1 MTKKSEQPK
10 EQKPKSQ
17 EGLTVKKGENFSEWY
32 NQVVQKA
39 ELADYSEVKGFMVIR
54 PNAYSIWEQIQSY
67 FDKRIKVLGVRNAY
81 FPLLIP
87 ESFFKKESEHAKG
100 FAPEVAWISN
110 KDENTTE
117 RLAIRPTSETIMYDS
132 YSKWIRSWRDLPLRI
147 NQWCNVVRWETKA
160 TRLFLRTR
168 EFLWQEGHCV
178 YETKEEC
185 DKETLQFLEEYRK
198 TCEEVLAIPVLVGRK
213 TEKEK
218 FSGALYTLSVDG
230 IMPDGKTLQMGTS
243 HNLGQGFAKSFGI
256 SFLDKNEKSSTPWQN
271 SWGISTR
278 LIGAVIMAHGDDH
291 GLVIPPK
298 IAYNKVVIIP
308 LLFKGKEQLVLKKAK
323 EISKK
328 LEKFNPLL
336 DDRDYNPGRKF
347 GEWELKGIP
356 IRVEIGPRDIEKKQ
370 VIAVRRD
377 NGEKLEF
384 KESNLIKEIEKTLDE
399 IQDSMLK
406 KAKSDFDEKVTDVKS
421 VNELNKAISNQKVAR
436 AFFCADPKCEEK
448 VKEQTDGAKSINMP
462 LEKNTKESKCF
473 LCNKSTKTICYFG
486 KVY

>member
-10 EQKPKSQ
+10 DQKSKSQ
-17 EGLTVKKGENFSEWY
+17 EGLTIKKGENFSEWY

-39 ELADYSEVKGFMVIR
+39 ELADYSDVKGFMVIR

-67 FDKRIKVLGVRNAY
+67 FDQRIKTLGVRNAY

-198 TCEEVLAIPVLVGRK
+198 TCEEILAIPVLVGRK

-218 FSGALYTLSVDG
+218 FSGAFYTLSVDG

-256 SFLDKNEKSSTPWQN
+256 SFLDRNEKKSVPWQN

-291 GLVIPPK
+291 GLVLPPK
-298 IAYNKVVIIP
+298 VAYNKVVIIP
-308 LLFKGKEQLVLKKAK
+308 LLFKGKVIFKR
-323 EISKK
+323 
-328 LEKFNPLL
+328 LL
-336 DDRDYNPGRKF
+336 
-347 GEWELKGIP
+347 
-356 IRVEIGPRDIEKKQ
+356 
-370 VIAVRRD
+370 
-377 NGEKLEF
+377 
-384 KESNLIKEIEKTLDE
+384 
-399 IQDSMLK
+399 
-406 KAKSDFDEKVTDVKS
+406 
-421 VNELNKAISNQKVAR
+421 
-436 AFFCADPKCEEK
+436 
-448 VKEQTDGAKSINMP
+448 
-462 LEKNTKESKCF
+462 
-473 LCNKSTKTICYFG
+473 
-486 KVY
+486 